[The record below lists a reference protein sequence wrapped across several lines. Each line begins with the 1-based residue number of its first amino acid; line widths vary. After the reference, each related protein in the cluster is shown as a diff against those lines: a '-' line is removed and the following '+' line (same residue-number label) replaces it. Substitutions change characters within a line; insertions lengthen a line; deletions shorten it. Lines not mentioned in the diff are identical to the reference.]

1 MILYYLIFLLL
12 IVFFVLGEF
21 DKRYRILFFYV
32 SALIFFILAG
42 FRGQG
47 VDADYRGY
55 VVMFKDAKTISFY
68 LENIKLL
75 FVNNYPMVL
84 IISSISK
91 FILHDGFGIL
101 FIVFAFLGVT
111 FKMKGIKELSQ
122 FLLLSVLIYFC
133 NFFLLHEMTQIR
145 AGVATGLL
153 LLSIPSI
160 RDKRFLNFLIYVGIA
175 ALFHYTALI
184 FIPFYF
190 LNSEKINVPLYFFI
204 LFGSLTFFLLHFSV
218 HPIIRLFGDNPLTHR
233 YFVYINANAKGLYLV
248 HNPFNVLILLHLC
261 LSIFFL
267 LKAKSLAVHNPYA
280 IILIK
285 IYVFSAAIF
294 YLFSDLPTFA
304 FRLYE
309 ILTVVEIVLIPS
321 IIYIFRQ
328 KAIVAVGIFIYALG
342 LLSINLLHNNLLHA
356 FHFR

>member
-21 DKRYRILFFYV
+21 DKKYRILFFYA

-42 FRGQG
+42 FRGEG
-47 VDADYRGY
+47 VDGDYGGY
-55 VVMFKDAKTISFY
+55 VGMFKDAKTISFY
-68 LENIKLL
+68 LDNAKIL

-84 IISSISK
+84 LISSISK
-91 FILHDGFGIL
+91 FILHDGFGLL

-111 FKMKGIKELSQ
+111 FKMKAIKELSQ

-133 NFFLLHEMTQIR
+133 HFFLLHEMTQIR

-160 RDKRFLNFLIYVGIA
+160 KDRRFFTFLIYVGIA

-190 LNSEKINVPLYFFI
+190 INSDKISVPLYLLI
-204 LFGSLTFFLLHFSV
+204 LIGPLILFLLHFSV

-233 YFVYINANAKGLYLV
+233 YFVYIDANAKGLYLV

-261 LSIFFL
+261 LSVFFL
-267 LKAKSLAVHNPYA
+267 WKAKSLANHNPYA

-285 IYVFSAAIF
+285 IYVFSAAVF

-304 FRLYE
+304 FRFYE
-309 ILTVVEIVLIPS
+309 VLTVVEIVLIPS
-321 IIYIFRQ
+321 IINVFRQ
-328 KAIVAVGIFIYALG
+328 KSIVVIGIFIYAFG
-342 LLSINLLHNNLLHA
+342 LLSINLLHSNLLQS